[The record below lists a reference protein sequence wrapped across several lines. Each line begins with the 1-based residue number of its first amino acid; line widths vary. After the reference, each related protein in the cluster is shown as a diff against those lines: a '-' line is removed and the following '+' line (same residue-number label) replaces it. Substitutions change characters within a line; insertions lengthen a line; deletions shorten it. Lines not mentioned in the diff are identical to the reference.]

1 MVQVSGTI
9 SRSKDEESGIK
20 KYEYSMTGDT
30 SKDWTSGNNFLVSNE
45 RVTTINVRAI
55 NEKGLISSSKTV
67 TVRIDKTSPTC
78 STTKYKYGDPTNDG
92 EIDIMD
98 SVACIDIV
106 GTTNTNR
113 GLISS
118 QCDVANGNNL
128 IDEADISAIT
138 DAIVNDTN
146 FDIYGK
152 IVYLSRSDLGG
163 SGIKAS
169 GDIFD
174 GLNYAIY
181 RQSITNKTYIVSD
194 NAGNSVSCSVTI
206 P

>member
-9 SRSKDEESGIK
+9 SGSKDEESGIK
-20 KYEYSMTGDT
+20 KYEYSMSGA
-30 SKDWTSGNNFLVSNE
+30 SNIGWTSESTFIVSKAG
-45 RVTTINVRAI
+45 VTTIKARAI

-67 TVRIDKTSPTC
+67 TVRIDKTSPAC

-118 QCDVANGNNL
+118 QSDVANGNNL
-128 IDEADISAIT
+128 
-138 DAIVNDTN
+138 ND
-146 FDIYGK
+146 
-152 IVYLSRSDLGG
+152 
-163 SGIKAS
+163 
-169 GDIFD
+169 
-174 GLNYAIY
+174 
-181 RQSITNKTYIVSD
+181 
-194 NAGNSVSCSVTI
+194 
-206 P
+206 

>member
-1 MVQVSGTI
+1 
-9 SRSKDEESGIK
+9 
-20 KYEYSMTGDT
+20 
-30 SKDWTSGNNFLVSNE
+30 
-45 RVTTINVRAI
+45 
-55 NEKGLISSSKTV
+55 
-67 TVRIDKTSPTC
+67 
-78 STTKYKYGDPTNDG
+78 
-92 EIDIMD
+92 
-98 SVACIDIV
+98 
-106 GTTNTNR
+106 
-113 GLISS
+113 
-118 QCDVANGNNL
+118 
-128 IDEADISAIT
+128 DISAIT